1 MSNTIQ
7 LFNKN
12 YNVYYHYQDLT
23 TIWEL
28 QSYLSITDLNRYN
41 QLKEDITQ
49 NGVIDPILY
58 YATPDGIK
66 LVIDG
71 HIRLKAC
78 IELEI
83 SDIPKKEIRENFA
96 LLSDV
101 QFWMVKHQCQ
111 RRNLTPVE
119 KLKFA
124 CLHEETIVKK
134 AKENLS
140 KAGRGDNVKDKI
152 DTILEISK
160 LAGIGRTTTARYR
173 SVINS
178 GFYGII
184 GQMMQESLSITTA
197 YNQVQ
202 DKLKLKEM
210 NIIPEI
216 EDKLNSQQKCQSR
229 QKCTQSE
236 IQEPKYVNDVNAGTH
251 LLRDNEIEY
260 FIMTKDEAK
269 VKDFLSQQLNS
280 KCAVF
285 IMED

>member
-28 QSYLSITDLNRYN
+28 QSYQSITDLNRYN

-184 GQMMQESLSITTA
+184 SQMLNEKLSISAA

-202 DKLKLKEM
+202 GRLKIKEINIASAIENKLALEEKQQL
-210 NIIPEI
+210 NIQP
-216 EDKLNSQQKCQSR
+216 
-229 QKCTQSE
+229 E
-236 IQEPKYVNDVNAGTH
+236 IQEPQYVLDYHAGRH
-251 LLRDNEIEY
+251 LLITNQVEC
-260 FIMTKDEAK
+260 FIMAKDKTK
-269 VKDFLSQQLNS
+269 VKDTMAQSPSL
-280 KCAVF
+280 KYAVF
-285 IMED
+285 IIED

>member
-12 YNVYYHYQDLT
+12 YNVYYQYQDLT

-41 QLKEDITQ
+41 QLKEDISK
-49 NGVIDPILY
+49 NGVLNPILY
-58 YATPDGIK
+58 YTTANGIK
-66 LVIDG
+66 LLIDG
-71 HIRLKAC
+71 HMRLKAC

-83 SDIPKKEIRENFA
+83 KDIPKKEIREDFETI
-96 LLSDV
+96 SDI
-101 QFWMVKHQCQ
+101 QFWMVKNQCQ

-140 KAGRGDNVKDKI
+140 KAGRGENVKHKI

-184 GQMMQESLSITTA
+184 GQMMNGKLTITTA

-202 DKLKLKEM
+202 EKLKMKEM
-210 NIIPEI
+210 
-216 EDKLNSQQKCQSR
+216 R
-229 QKCTQSE
+229 VVSE
-236 IQEPKYVNDVNAGTH
+236 INDMLECESKQKHNNKPKTQEPKYVNDIHNGMH
-251 LLRDNEIEY
+251 LLRDNEVEY
-260 FIMTKDEAK
+260 FIMTKDK
-269 VKDFLSQQLNS
+269 NKLSQKLNG
-280 KCAVF
+280 KYAVF
-285 IMED
+285 IMEQ

>member
-1 MSNTIQ
+1 MSKTIQ
-7 LFNKN
+7 LFNKS

-41 QLKEDITQ
+41 QLKEDIAK
-49 NGVIDPILY
+49 NGVLNPILY
-58 YATPDGIK
+58 YTTANGIK
-66 LVIDG
+66 LLIDG
-71 HIRLKAC
+71 HMRLKVC

-83 SDIPKKEIRENFA
+83 KDIPKKEIREDFETI
-96 LLSDV
+96 SDI
-101 QFWMVKHQCQ
+101 QFWMVKNQCQ

-184 GQMMQESLSITTA
+184 GQMMNGKLTITTA

-202 DKLKLKEM
+202 EKLKVAANEI
-210 NIIPEI
+210 NII
-216 EDKLNSQQKCQSR
+216 
-229 QKCTQSE
+229 SE
-236 IQEPKYVNDVNAGTH
+236 INEMLESELKQKHTNKSKTQEPKYVNDIHNGMH
-251 LLRDNEIEY
+251 LLRDNEVEY
-260 FIMTKDEAK
+260 FIMTKDK
-269 VKDFLSQQLNS
+269 NKLSQKLNG
-280 KCAVF
+280 KYAVF
-285 IMED
+285 IMEQ

>member
-1 MSNTIQ
+1 MTPKTIQ
-7 LFNKN
+7 LFNN
-12 YNVYYHYQDLT
+12 EYYVIYQHGNLT

-28 QSYLSITDLNRYN
+28 QAHLSIADSATYN
-41 QLKEDITQ
+41 QLKHDIKQ
-49 NGVIDPILY
+49 NGVHNPILY
-58 YATPDGIK
+58 YTLGDGIK
-66 LVIDG
+66 LVLDG
-71 HIRLKAC
+71 HSRLKAC
-78 IELEI
+78 IELKISNFPTKEI
-83 SDIPKKEIRENFA
+83 KEDFETLSDI
-96 LLSDV
+96 
-101 QFWMVKHQCQ
+101 QFWMVKNQCQ

-184 GQMMQESLSITTA
+184 RQMMNGNLSITTA

-202 DKLKLKEM
+202 EKLKVGVNEI
-210 NIIPEI
+210 NII
-216 EDKLNSQQKCQSR
+216 
-229 QKCTQSE
+229 SE
-236 IQEPKYVNDVNAGTH
+236 IYDMLECESKQKHTDKFKTQEPKYVNDIHNGLH
-251 LLRDNEIEY
+251 LLRDDEVEY
-260 FIMTKDEAK
+260 FIMTKDK
-269 VKDFLSQQLNS
+269 NKLSQKLNG
-280 KCAVF
+280 KYAVF
-285 IMED
+285 IMEQ